1 MLSLMRNLKNSAPIL
16 LLAALAPQPLP
27 ALAETLPA
35 DAKPTCVVAAPLFH
49 SWFQSGSV
57 TLNGVV
63 KPANSV
69 TFPNT
74 PNCSFYQ
81 WSEQMFL
88 WLTSPAPSIYG
99 AGAHIFDSSAFFDVT
114 PPDSTGKRGF
124 VPHSPGLLRNFSVRA
139 AQVGPNGLPVILSKA
154 GKLLEV
160 VTPPTAPSGNAL
172 IRDKAG
178 NFVEIGKL
186 SLTAE
191 KKAVFEDLAG
201 NRIDHVVTPP
211 ANHAAVSNIV
221 RKFVVGG
228 RTVFIDP
235 FGNVVES
242 EEGQAD
248 DGVLL
253 AQNGSLVYYVTIVN
267 DVYAYMRTGAVDGG
281 ITPAPTQ
288 FPTGAADLAKIVA
301 FAGAHGVTF
310 PDPDALA
317 IEIKSSWVETTGL
330 PNPGSY
336 FTMTAVVPTYD
347 TSNPVKWTPN
357 GQKTTTLALV
367 GMHVVGSTNGHPE
380 MVWATFEHV
389 DNSPAGTY
397 TYENTA
403 NATKTVTQSTAG
415 SWLFTKTNSTGPF
428 NAEHQQFVA
437 PDIEAIAPF
446 NISPTDVL
454 RAKAFG
460 AAANVS
466 PNPIDGSATAS
477 NTEIISINS
486 SVRGQ
491 LASGDP
497 RANYVF
503 TGATWTIG
511 GAAPNSGN
519 QVGTSLLAN
528 STMETFQQGTD
539 NTTGSGSS
547 NCFDCHTSNTTGVSH
562 VYGALKPLF

>member
-1 MLSLMRNLKNSAPIL
+1 MLLLTRNLRNSAPLL
-16 LLAALAPQPLP
+16 LLAALTSQPLP
-27 ALAETLPA
+27 ALADTLPA
-35 DAKPTCVVAAPLFH
+35 DAKPTCTVAAPVFH

-69 TFPNT
+69 TFPNI

-88 WLTSPAPSIYG
+88 WLTSPAPTIYG
-99 AGAHIFDSSAFFDVT
+99 AGAHIFDSSAFFDVS
-114 PPDSTGKRGF
+114 PPDSSGKRSF
-124 VPHSPGLLRNFSVRA
+124 IPHLPGVLRNFSLRA
-139 AQVGPNGLPVILSKA
+139 AQVGPNGLPVVLSKA

-160 VTPPTAPSGNAL
+160 VTPPTAPSGNPL
-172 IRDKAG
+172 IHDKAG

-186 SLTAE
+186 NVTADN
-191 KKAVFEDLAG
+191 KAVFFDAAG
-201 NRIDHVVTPP
+201 AKIDHVVTPP
-211 ANHAAVSNIV
+211 AAHPAVSKIV
-221 RKFVVGG
+221 RKFVVGAQ
-228 RTVFIDP
+228 TIFLDP
-235 FGNVVES
+235 LGNVVET

-248 DGVLL
+248 DGVLV

-267 DVYAYMRTGAVDGG
+267 DVYAYMRTGAVDSG

-288 FPTGAADLAKIVA
+288 FPTDAAELAKIVA

-330 PNPGSY
+330 HDPGSY
-336 FTMTAVVPTYD
+336 FTMPAVVPTYD
-347 TSNPVKWTPN
+347 KSNPKKWTPN

-367 GMHVVGSTNGHPE
+367 GIHVVGSTNGHPE
-380 MVWATFEHV
+380 MVWATFDHV

-403 NATKTVTQSTAG
+403 NATKTVTQSAAG

-428 NAEHQQFVA
+428 NAEHQQFVS
-437 PDIEAIAPF
+437 PNIEAIAPF
-446 NISPTDVL
+446 DIGPSDVL

-477 NTEIISINS
+477 NTEIISINN

-491 LASGDP
+491 LASGDL
-497 RANYVF
+497 RGNYVF
-503 TGATWTIG
+503 SGATWTIG

-519 QVGTSLLAN
+519 EVGTSSLAN
-528 STMETFQQGTD
+528 STMETFQQGSD

-547 NCFDCHTSNTTGVSH
+547 NCFDCHRTNTTIVSH